1 MNMNNEMEEELMTGE
16 KPRITASQ
24 STKGMSLLAEPAPVP
39 LILPSKGL
47 LYKNDTKVGEI
58 DKDGQ
63 IFIRPITLDDL
74 ELFVNPE
81 LIETGTVIDALF
93 NRIIKS
99 KINPKYLLVSDRN
112 YILLYAR
119 AQSYGAEYTFSFK
132 CKGCEKSIKKL
143 IDLGDLNVRYLDEI
157 HGVTNERGD
166 ILPDSIKKIKE
177 PFKADLSM
185 SGAKIFFNLSRG
197 IDESEANTNKYR
209 NRIKKEVEKKKNV
222 MTNMPDE
229 VTTSVEEER
238 DSLIDVLSRNIVKI
252 ENNDGSE
259 SFTDERDI
267 RLVLS
272 KLKAGDISE
281 LQEQMK
287 NADSGVDMNTE
298 VVCPSCKHRN
308 EVSVPLNENFFR
320 REVRQRSTKK

>member
-1 MNMNNEMEEELMTGE
+1 MSNAEEQLEQEIAGE
-16 KPRITASQ
+16 KPRVVPNQ
-24 STKGMSLLAEPAPVP
+24 SKGLSLLAEPAPIP
-39 LILPSKGL
+39 LILPSKGI
-47 LYKNDTKVGEI
+47 LYKNDPKVGEV

-119 AQSYGAEYTFSFK
+119 AQSYGPEYSFSFK
-132 CKGCEKSIKKL
+132 CKACDKSIKKV
-143 IDLGDLNVRYLDEI
+143 IDLGDLTVRYLDEI
-157 HGVTNERGD
+157 HGQVNERGD
-166 ILPDSIKKIKE
+166 LIPDSVKRIKE
-177 PFKADLSM
+177 PFVANLSM
-185 SGAKIFFNLSRG
+185 SGAKVTFNLARG

-209 NRIKKEVEKKKNV
+209 NRVKKEVEKKKQVLSNV
-222 MTNMPDE
+222 PDE
-229 VTTSVEEER
+229 ATVSLEEQP
-238 DSLIDVLSRNIVKI
+238 DSLIDVLSRNIIKI
-252 ENNDGSE
+252 ESADGSE
-259 SFTDERDI
+259 IFTDEKNI

-281 LQEQMK
+281 LQEQMRS
-287 NADSGVDMNTE
+287 ADSGVDMNTE

-320 REVRQRSTKK
+320 REVRQRSTQK

>member
-1 MNMNNEMEEELMTGE
+1 MSNIEEQVEEQFTGE
-16 KPRITASQ
+16 KPRVPAS
-24 STKGMSLLAEPAPVP
+24 TGGLSLLAEPAPIP
-39 LILPSKGL
+39 LILPSKAI
-47 LYKNDTKVGEI
+47 LYKNDPKVGEI

-99 KINPKYLLVSDRN
+99 KVNPKYLLVSDRN

-119 AQSYGAEYTFSFK
+119 VQSYGPEYSFAFK
-132 CKGCEKSIKKL
+132 CKSCDKAIKKM
-143 IDLGDLNVRYLDEI
+143 INIGDLTVRYLDEI
-157 HGVTNERGD
+157 HGQLNERGD
-166 ILPDSIKKIKE
+166 VIPDSIKKIKE
-177 PFKADLSM
+177 PFRAELSM
-185 SGAKIFFNLSRG
+185 SGAKVTFNLPRG

-209 NRIKKEVEKKKNV
+209 NRIKKETEAKKRVLTNVAPEEATVALEEKQ
-222 MTNMPDE
+222 
-229 VTTSVEEER
+229 
-238 DSLIDVLSRNIVKI
+238 DSLIDVLSRNIIKI
-252 ENNDGSE
+252 ENSDASE
-259 SFTDERDI
+259 VFTDERDI

-281 LQEQMK
+281 LQEQIRE
-287 NADSGVDMNTE
+287 ADSGVDMNTE

-320 REVRQRSTKK
+320 REVRQRSTQK

>member
-1 MNMNNEMEEELMTGE
+1 MSNAEEQLEQEITGE
-16 KPRITASQ
+16 KPRVVPNQ
-24 STKGMSLLAEPAPVP
+24 SKGLSLLAEPAPIP
-39 LILPSKGL
+39 LILPSKGI
-47 LYKNDTKVGEI
+47 LYKNDPKVGEV

-119 AQSYGAEYTFSFK
+119 AQSYGPEYSFSFK
-132 CKGCEKSIKKL
+132 CKACDKSIKKM
-143 IDLGDLNVRYLDEI
+143 IDLGDLTVRYLDEI
-157 HGVTNERGD
+157 HGQVNERGD
-166 ILPDSIKKIKE
+166 LIPDSVKKIKE
-177 PFKADLSM
+177 PFVANLSM
-185 SGAKIFFNLSRG
+185 SGAKVTFNLARG

-209 NRIKKEVEKKKNV
+209 NRVKKEVEKKKQVLSNV
-222 MTNMPDE
+222 PDE
-229 VTTSVEEER
+229 TTVTMEEQP
-238 DSLIDVLSRNIVKI
+238 DSLIDVLSRNIIKI
-252 ENNDGSE
+252 ESADSSE
-259 SFTDERDI
+259 TFTDEKDI

-281 LQEQMK
+281 LQEQMRS
-287 NADSGVDMNTE
+287 ADSGVDMNTE

-320 REVRQRSTKK
+320 REVRQRSTQK